1 MRTAGVIFDFYDDVS
16 GSLLKKAC
24 PTAADLPEIV
34 KEAHIL
40 SPEEHEVLRDEA
52 YALTMVNNGTPLRK
66 FACVDAGNTAL
77 SVLYFS
83 DTADL
88 LPHAAVKVAAANLVE
103 ACEDFELPVPGWL
116 KTAAKTGMS
125 KTRNPSKQPQQSDDV
140 EWSQRTNLNSV
151 QGGADSGRVIP
162 TASQMKTAQDHAFS
176 HMARVKGAKKK
187 DVNLDSFHKLNPE
200 AKPKEKKAVSGE
212 WIRDLTR
219 SGAQAAHAAGNASKV
234 SNFAAR
240 NSMAGMKPAGKAL
253 TFAQNQKHQVAANA
267 ANSVSSK
274 MASAETTEKLAL
286 SPGMVNSL
294 AQSGARKNPLKGFQ
308 FMNRMNA
315 KSNALYDTAKKLPQ
329 GTGARSKVLD
339 RAYNAREG
347 ALGAETG
354 YKANRPSA
362 GMKSDARINA
372 EVKYNPQGKYASVV
386 DVSEAQEQVLVKRA
400 SAELTALGGKYPL
413 DSMADVQ
420 KAAEYFETNYKE
432 MEPVEAHIFA
442 VKTAARAEEIGVPTS
457 HTLQRYGSIE
467 YAIDVD
473 AHMANRLAVTPL
485 EYREVYQELREK
497 RASIEPETFANLLA
511 EADEISGLRWV
522 WGGDVA
528 DPYYATFGKQANA
541 WSWTGRT
548 GDFTTEEELKWLAKN
563 GRPLV
568 HKHFS
573 SEFTD
578 SFIKDPIT
586 IFESMPDD
594 SKVILSR
601 LASGR
606 FDAMNAN

>member
-1 MRTAGVIFDFYDDVS
+1 MRTSGVIFDFYDDVS
-16 GSLLKKAC
+16 GSLLKQAC
-24 PTAADLPEIV
+24 PSAADLPEIV

-40 SPEEHEVLRDEA
+40 TPEEREVLRDEA

-77 SVLYFS
+77 SVLYFFDS
-83 DTADL
+83 ADL
-88 LPHAAVKVAAANLVE
+88 LPHPAVKEAASNLVE

-116 KTAAKTGMS
+116 KTAAKTGMA
-125 KTRNPSKQPQQSDDV
+125 KTRNPSKQPQPSDDV
-140 EWSQRTNLNSV
+140 EWNQRTNLMSI
-151 QGGADSGRVIP
+151 QGGADSGRVLP
-162 TASQMKTAQDHAFS
+162 ATSQMKTAQDHVDDAQEKADNKRDGFKPS
-176 HMARVKGAKKK
+176 APKK
-187 DVNLDSFHKLNPE
+187 DSVKVDYLKDFHKWNPE
-200 AKPKEKKAVSGE
+200 AKPKGKDKKA
-212 WIRDLTR
+212 
-219 SGAQAAHAAGNASKV
+219 HA
-234 SNFAAR
+234 
-240 NSMAGMKPAGKAL
+240 P
-253 TFAQNQKHQVAANA
+253 
-267 ANSVSSK
+267 
-274 MASAETTEKLAL
+274 
-286 SPGMVNSL
+286 
-294 AQSGARKNPLKGFQ
+294 
-308 FMNRMNA
+308 
-315 KSNALYDTAKKLPQ
+315 
-329 GTGARSKVLD
+329 
-339 RAYNAREG
+339 
-347 ALGAETG
+347 
-354 YKANRPSA
+354 
-362 GMKSDARINA
+362 
-372 EVKYNPQGKYASVV
+372 V
-386 DVSEAQEQVLVKRA
+386 DVSSQETPISVKRA
-400 SAELTALGGKYPL
+400 SADLTALGGKYPL

-473 AHMANRLAVTPL
+473 AHMANRLAVTPP

-497 RASIEPETFANLLA
+497 RASIEPETFANLLS
-511 EADEISGLRWV
+511 EADEISGIRWV

-548 GDFTTEEELKWLAKN
+548 GDFTTEDELKWLAKN

-594 SKVILSR
+594 SKIILSR